1 MKRFIFAIGALAVLS
16 YVQTAT
22 SYKLEALPNAYTLVG
37 EGPHWD
43 IKTQSLYFVDIDL
56 AKLLRYDYKTNKTYS
71 AVLQG
76 EKFASFIIPI
86 KGKKDKFVVG
96 CDRRVVIVKWDGIS
110 PIAKVVYTAHE
121 VEFGNE
127 YHMNRFNDAK
137 ADKKGRLVAGTMW
150 NDQSDLFTYR
160 KGSLYSFQKKKKA
173 KSIVPYA
180 GISNGMTWNDKT
192 KKFYFVDSANY
203 NVTEFNYNYK
213 TGTLNGDPRV
223 VWQHETHMPDGMT
236 IDADGNL
243 YIATFSGSTIY
254 KVNPKT
260 KKTLM
265 EIKFPTKQIT
275 SAAFGGPNLDILYV
289 TTSALNNEPPP
300 AGTTYQVTGLG
311 AKGLPMTR
319 VRI

>member
-22 SYKLEALPNAYTLVG
+22 SYKIEALPNAYTLVG

-43 IKTQSLYFVDIDL
+43 LKTQSLYFVDIDL

-76 EKFASFIIPI
+76 ENFASFIIPI
-86 KGKKDKFVVG
+86 EGKKDKFVVG
-96 CDRRVVIVKWDGIS
+96 CDRRVVIAKWDGIS
-110 PIAKVVYTAHE
+110 SIAEVEYTAHE
-121 VEFGNE
+121 VEYGEE
-127 YHMNRFNDAK
+127 YYMNRFNDAK

-160 KGSLYSFQKKKKA
+160 KGSLYSFQKNEKPKT
-173 KSIVPYA
+173 ILTNA

-213 TGTLNGDPRV
+213 TGTLSGEPRV

-289 TTSALNNEPPP
+289 TTSALNNEPAP

-311 AKGLPMTR
+311 AKGLPMTK